1 MTTHLTAAQSLAL
14 GQVSS
19 LYQHPQFSCD
29 PMAPGTLRFGLIADP
44 QYANA
49 DPNLEYNRYYRNS
62 LRKLTQAI
70 AQLNDLPLA
79 FVATL
84 GDLVDDN
91 WGSYAELLPVYQ
103 QLRHPHAV
111 VMGNHD
117 ADVISRHLAA
127 QSPVLAL
134 PKHYYQFSLK
144 GYRFI
149 VIDGNDLSLYCNQAN
164 GDEHAQAQRLLARI
178 RAEHQPQAQSWNG
191 AVGDEQLHWLACSL
205 ADAQSKGETVVVF
218 GHYPLAP
225 ANEHNLW
232 NCDALV
238 DLLCRYQVRA
248 YFAGHY
254 HLGDYVRVENTDFI
268 TLKGMVDGDNLLPFA
283 VVELAEETLSVT
295 GYGPEISRVLVR

>member
-1 MTTHLTAAQSLAL
+1 MSSHLTAAQSLAL

-19 LYQHPQFSCD
+19 LYQPPQFSGQST
-29 PMAPGTLRFGLIADP
+29 PSGSVRFGLIADP
-44 QYANA
+44 QYADA

-62 LRKLTQAI
+62 LRKLSQAI
-70 AQLNDLPLA
+70 TELNDLPLA

-84 GDLVDDN
+84 GDLVDDH
-91 WGSYAELLPVYQ
+91 WSSYAELLPVYG

-111 VMGNHD
+111 VLGNHD

-127 QSPVLAL
+127 QSPALAL
-134 PKHYYQFSLK
+134 PKHYYQFSLN

-149 VIDGNDLSLYCNQAN
+149 VIDGNDISLYCNPAN
-164 GDEHAQAQRLLARI
+164 GEEHAQAQHLLARI

-191 AVGDEQLHWLACSL
+191 AVGDEQLRWLACSL
-205 ADAQSKGETVVVF
+205 EDAQSKGETIVVF

-225 ANEHNLW
+225 ENEHNLW

-238 DLLCRYQVRA
+238 ALLCRYQVRA

-254 HLGDYVRVENTDFI
+254 HFGDYVRVENTDFI
-268 TLKGMVDGDNLLPFA
+268 TLKGMVDGNDLLPFA
-283 VVELAEETLSVT
+283 MVELAGDTLSVT

>member
-1 MTTHLTAAQSLAL
+1 MTSHLTAAQSLAL

-19 LYQHPQFSCD
+19 LYQPPQFSGQ
-29 PMAPGTLRFGLIADP
+29 PTPSGSVRFGLIADP
-44 QYANA
+44 QYADA

-62 LRKLTQAI
+62 LRKLGQAI
-70 AQLNDLPLA
+70 TELNDLPLA
-79 FVATL
+79 FVVTL
-84 GDLVDDN
+84 GDLVDDH
-91 WGSYAELLPVYQ
+91 WSSYAELLPVYG

-111 VMGNHD
+111 VLGNHD

-127 QSPVLAL
+127 QSPALAL
-134 PKHYYQFSLK
+134 PKHYYQFSLN

-149 VIDGNDLSLYCNQAN
+149 VIDGNDISLYCNPAN
-164 GDEHAQAQRLLARI
+164 GEEHAQAQHLLARI

-191 AVGDEQLHWLACSL
+191 AVGDEQLRWLACSL
-205 ADAQSKGETVVVF
+205 ADAQSKGETIVVF

-225 ANEHNLW
+225 ENEHNLW

-238 DLLCRYQVRA
+238 ALLCRYQVRA

-254 HLGDYVRVENTDFI
+254 HLGDYLRVEHTDFI
-268 TLKGMVDGDNLLPFA
+268 TLKGMVDGDDLLPFA
-283 VVELAEETLSVT
+283 VVELAGDTLSVT